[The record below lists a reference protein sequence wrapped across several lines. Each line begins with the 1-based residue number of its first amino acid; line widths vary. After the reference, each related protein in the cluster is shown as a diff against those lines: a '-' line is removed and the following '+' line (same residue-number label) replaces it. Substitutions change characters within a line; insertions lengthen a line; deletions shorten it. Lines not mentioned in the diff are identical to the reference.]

1 MYARACLCC
10 APDRPRAPTTET
22 TPARVARPVC
32 YLTLGKNE
40 REWGGRVGERFRP
53 VRASGG
59 ERYMSPVP
67 CHRRRVDVHR
77 KCGSLVAP
85 GFRAASP
92 RRSRRSS
99 KVT

>member
-32 YLTLGKNE
+32 YLTLSKNE
-40 REWGGRVGERFRP
+40 REWGARVGERFCP

-59 ERYMSPVP
+59 ERYLPPVP
-67 CHRRRVDVHR
+67 CRRRRVDVHR
-77 KCGSLVAP
+77 KLRVLGGARVQSCFSQTLEAV
-85 GFRAASP
+85 
-92 RRSRRSS
+92 
-99 KVT
+99 K